1 MSSKLVLK
9 SVSILGAA
17 PVDVEVENGLISLI
31 GKSNASDA
39 QVIDCAGLVAL
50 PGFVDLH
57 THLREPG
64 RENSETIATGSK
76 AAARGGYVAV
86 SAMANTL
93 PVADTA
99 AIVEQVLNI
108 GSNIG
113 LVDVFPIG
121 AVTKGLA
128 GHELSDIGSMASSK
142 ARVRV
147 FSDDGNC
154 VWDPLVMRRALEY
167 VKQFDGV
174 IAQHAQEPRLTERS
188 QMNEGSISATLGLKG
203 WPAVAE
209 ESIIARDILLANM
222 VDARLHICHVT
233 TRGGVE
239 IIRWAKAQGMKVTA
253 EVTPHH
259 LLLTDESASTFDPI
273 YKVNPPLRT
282 QDDVTALRAALV
294 DGTIDIVATDHA
306 PHPIEDKECEWESAA
321 FGMVGLETAFSIVYS
336 TMVASGAMS
345 WDRLES
351 VMSIAPASIGRYANH
366 GQHLEVGKP
375 AHITVVNPQGSI
387 TINKDDLASK
397 SKNTPFHGMNFQGTV
412 VATIFNG
419 LLTHRVGE

>member
-1 MSSKLVLK
+1 MSQKLILK
-9 SVSILGAA
+9 QVSILGLE
-17 PVDVEVENGLISLI
+17 PVDIEISDGRICSIGEFPATDAIIFDCTGLI
-31 GKSNASDA
+31 
-39 QVIDCAGLVAL
+39 AL

-64 RENSETIATGSK
+64 RENSETIASGSL
-76 AAARGGYVAV
+76 AAVRGGYVAV

-99 AIVEQVLNI
+99 AIVEQVRNI
-108 GSNIG
+108 GISVG

-121 AVTKGLA
+121 AVTKGLR
-128 GHELSDIGSMASSK
+128 GEELADIGSMASSK
-142 ARVRV
+142 ANVRI

-154 VWDPLVMRRALEY
+154 VSDSLVMRRALEY

-174 IAQHAQEPRLTERS
+174 IAQHAQDPRLTEKS
-188 QMNEGSISATLGLKG
+188 QMNEGAVSATLGLKG
-203 WPAVAE
+203 WPSVAE

-222 VDARLHICHVT
+222 VGARLHICHVT

-259 LLLTDESASTFDPI
+259 LLLTDESAVTFDPI

-282 QDDVTALRAALV
+282 QEDVLALRGALV

-306 PHPIEDKECEWESAA
+306 PHPVEDKECEWESAA
-321 FGMVGLETAFSIVYS
+321 FGMVGLETAFSILYTTLVK
-336 TMVASGAMS
+336 TGAMS
-345 WDRLES
+345 WDRLAE
-351 VMSIAPASIGRYANH
+351 VMSVTPALIGRYLGH
-366 GQHLEVGKP
+366 GNRLEIGDP
-375 AHITVVNPQGSI
+375 AHITLVNPESSFLV
-387 TINKDDLASK
+387 DRELLASK
-397 SKNTPFHGMNFQGTV
+397 SKNTPFHGMNLHGSV

-419 LLTHRVGE
+419 TFSHRVGE

>member
-9 SVSILGAA
+9 SVSILGNS
-17 PVDVEVENGLISLI
+17 PVDIEIENGVVSLI
-31 GKSNASDA
+31 GKSNATDA
-39 QVIDCAGLVAL
+39 EVIDCKGFVAL

-64 RENSETIATGSK
+64 RENSETIATGSM

-99 AIVEQVLNI
+99 AIVEQVQNI
-108 GSNIG
+108 GSSIG
-113 LVDVFPIG
+113 LVDVFPVG

-128 GHELSDIGSMASSK
+128 GKELSDIGSMASSK
-142 ARVRV
+142 AHVRV

-174 IAQHAQEPRLTERS
+174 IAQHAQEPRLTEKS

-222 VDARLHICHVT
+222 IDARLHICHVT

-259 LLLTDESASTFDPI
+259 LLLTDESAVTFDPI

-282 QDDVTALRAALV
+282 QDDVDALRVALV

-306 PHPIEDKECEWESAA
+306 PHPVEDKECEWESAA

-336 TMVASGAMS
+336 TLVASGAMK
-345 WDRLES
+345 WDRLAD
-351 VMSIAPASIGRYANH
+351 VMSVNPAAIGRYAEH
-366 GQHLEVGKP
+366 GQPIEVGKA
-375 AHITVVNPQGSI
+375 AHITIVNPEGYI
-387 TINKDDLASK
+387 TVNREDLASK
-397 SKNTPFHGMNFQGTV
+397 SRNTPFHGMNFQGTV

-419 LLTHRVGE
+419 RVTHKVGE